1 MGVEEA
7 DTMEVEAAVM
17 MGVEEE
23 VVTMG
28 VEEAVVMMGVEEV
41 EAEVIAE
48 VAVEAVINQACC
60 PWRCLG
66 CHGTPRFWQIS

>member
-17 MGVEEE
+17 MGVEE
-23 VVTMG
+23 
-28 VEEAVVMMGVEEV
+28 V
-41 EAEVIAE
+41 EAEVIAV

-60 PWRCLG
+60 P
-66 CHGTPRFWQIS
+66 